1 LGNDF
6 EGQVQ
11 AMTDE
16 YTAYTINGINYYD
29 YPNGTTLFVLS
40 SSGLTNNDLIA
51 VPLVKDEKLMGV
63 INSPEVQSEIYIERG
78 KYSAFEALLR
88 LSEVDNM
95 GDLTRYGY
103 GFFKINEQ

>member
-1 LGNDF
+1 
-6 EGQVQ
+6 
-11 AMTDE
+11 
-16 YTAYTINGINYYD
+16 
-29 YPNGTTLFVLS
+29 
-40 SSGLTNNDLIA
+40 
-51 VPLVKDEKLMGV
+51 MGV

-78 KYSAFEALLR
+78 KYSAFESLLR